1 MKSHGKIEKK
11 QRKKRFFQRNI
22 FLKQRNISLKSRKNH
37 AEIKKKI
44 MNFKLKKVK
53 SLILWFLVKGK

>member
-22 FLKQRNISLKSRKNH
+22 FLKSRNISLKSRKNH

-44 MNFKLKKVK
+44 MNFKLKKIK
-53 SLILWFLVKGK
+53 SLI

>member
-22 FLKQRNISLKSRKNH
+22 FLKQRNISLKSSKNH
-37 AEIKKKI
+37 AKIKKK
-44 MNFKLKKVK
+44 NHEF
-53 SLILWFLVKGK
+53 